1 MMRRTCLLLGLFSIS
16 SLLFISPLRAQKPY
30 TAADQ
35 QRDHRLFTS
44 QKPEPETLEQRI
56 GHTDPSK
63 YTRSRSH
70 NSAGDMAC
78 ELLVPS
84 TEMDVNLNFMHR
96 CEIMPGGGVGHH
108 FHNTN
113 EEMFVVF
120 DGQAEFTVDGR
131 TSVLK
136 GTVGAP
142 CRMGHSHGIYN
153 PSDKP
158 VEFMNINVAAI
169 KGHYDA
175 FNLNDPRIGVA
186 KDPIPVFMTMDLDKA
201 TLVPMQN
208 YHGGVGTVRY
218 RRALGPDVFLTN
230 WAYVDHLLIPSGAS
244 DGLHRHQGVEEIY
257 YVLNGEGKVQVNG
270 ETASIHKGDA
280 VPIRF
285 NEAHSFV
292 NNGSADLE
300 LMIVGI
306 SAQKNVLDTELGA
319 VPRAH

>member
-1 MMRRTCLLLGLFSIS
+1 MRGTEMMQRVYPLLMLFGFA
-16 SLLFISPLRAQKPY
+16 LLNVTWSWAQTPL
-30 TAADQ
+30 AA
-35 QRDHRLFTS
+35 
-44 QKPEPETLEQRI
+44 RI

-78 ELLVPS
+78 ELLVPPS
-84 TEMDVNLNFMHR
+84 AMDVNLNFMHR

-108 FHNTN
+108 FHNTT
-113 EEMFVVF
+113 EEMFIVF
-120 DGQAEFTVDGR
+120 DGQAEFTIDGR
-131 TSVLK
+131 TSVLQ

-142 CRMGHSHGIYN
+142 CRMGHSHAIYN

-158 VEFMNINVAAI
+158 VEFMNINVAQI

-175 FNLNDPRIGVA
+175 FNLDDARVGVP
-186 KDPIPVFMTMDLDKA
+186 KDPIPTFMTMHLDKKLLKPIA
-201 TLVPMQN
+201 N
-208 YHGGVGTVRY
+208 YHGGQGTVQY
-218 RRALGPDVFLTN
+218 RRALDADVFLTN
-230 WAYVDHLLIPSGAS
+230 WAYVDHLLIPPGAS
-244 DGLHRHQGVEEIY
+244 EGQHYHRGVEEIY
-257 YVLNGEGKVQVNG
+257 YVLNGDGQVQVNG
-270 ETASIHKGDA
+270 ETAAIHKGDGF
-280 VPIRF
+280 PIRF

-319 VPRAH
+319 MAHAD